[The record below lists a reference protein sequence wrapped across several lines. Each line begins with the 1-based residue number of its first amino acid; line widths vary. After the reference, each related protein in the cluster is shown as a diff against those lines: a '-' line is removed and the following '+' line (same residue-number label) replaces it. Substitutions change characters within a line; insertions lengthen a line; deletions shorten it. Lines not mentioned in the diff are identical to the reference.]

1 MTAIIIKSFP
11 GIKMIEQYFILG
23 KIIDLYLPDH
33 KLAMEIDEKVHTDQ
47 KKKKKIRK
55 EKK

>member
-1 MTAIIIKSFP
+1 
-11 GIKMIEQYFILG
+11 MIEQYFILG

-47 KKKKKIRK
+47 KNKKKIRK